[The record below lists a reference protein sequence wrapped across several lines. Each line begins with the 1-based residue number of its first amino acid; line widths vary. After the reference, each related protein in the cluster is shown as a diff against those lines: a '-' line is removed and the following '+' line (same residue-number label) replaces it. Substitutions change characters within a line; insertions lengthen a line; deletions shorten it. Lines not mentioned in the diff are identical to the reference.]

1 VHLASPSAEDLA
13 RDRPALL
20 LAESEPRAA
29 LAALSES
36 PHPRGE
42 ALRLLALAELGDLDG
57 VALAAPDVLA
67 HADDPRW
74 LGDLT
79 LALRRHPLAAA
90 ALRDAGGPALLPVLG
105 SVWAFA
111 GPHRNDPA
119 IRGEILDALREIEQ
133 LAPRTAAERDALRGL
148 LEARAEL
155 WRRSG
160 QSGRADRDSEA
171 AARLGPRPSR

>member
-1 VHLASPSAEDLA
+1 
-13 RDRPALL
+13 
-20 LAESEPRAA
+20 
-29 LAALSES
+29 
-36 PHPRGE
+36 
-42 ALRLLALAELGDLDG
+42 LLALAELGDLDG

-74 LGDLT
+74 LGDLA

-90 ALRDAGGPALLPVLG
+90 ALRSAGGPALLPALG

-111 GPHRNDPA
+111 GPHRNDPRM
-119 IRGEILDALREIEQ
+119 RGEILDGCERSSGSCR
-133 LAPRTAAERDALRGL
+133 APTPSETRCAKL
-148 LEARAEL
+148 LDTRAEL

-171 AARLGPRPSR
+171 AARSARASR